1 MNSISKFLIH
11 EEKISL
17 FFVFVAGLLLTF
29 FETIGIGSIGVYAL
43 VIIDPETLYSKIEYD
58 PLLDFI
64 KSKSQIY
71 FIILIS
77 VLLVLIFLLK
87 NLYIIFYTY
96 LETEIFKKILIRNS
110 LKIYN
115 IYLERD
121 YIFHV
126 KNNPQKLINNIN
138 STLKMSIN
146 YLFVSFALF
155 REILFILILAGGLF
169 FFNWK
174 FSLLVFF
181 ILSIITYLIIFF
193 LKQKILQYGLN
204 IIESG
209 KEILKNLNEGIRS
222 IKFSKLLKSFSF
234 LIKDYR
240 KNIYIRE
247 NNQQKH
253 SIITKIPKLILEV
266 SSVLILVLTSIFLII
281 TIEEKNQVASYLAII
296 SLIFIRMIP
305 AFTNLNALINNLKF
319 CKPAFNIILK
329 EFNEKTIER
338 NIFDE
343 EKFDLI
349 KKNMINYEIKFEN
362 INYEYDLDGE
372 KKLAVKNVSIQI
384 NKNEIIGIAGPSG
397 SGKTTL
403 IDIIVGLLK
412 PTAGKITINNKE
424 INLYN
429 NSYWQNLISY
439 VPQDTVLN
447 NTTILENIAY
457 GIEKNKIDLNLV
469 KNCIEKSQLNE
480 YIDNLSGGFLTITQD
495 LGKNLSGGQKQRI
508 GLARALYRKPQI
520 LILDES
526 TNSLDETNE
535 KIIMRDLAKINDM
548 TLIIIAHK
556 FSSIQNCDK
565 VYYFENG
572 KLIKSG
578 PPETIKKYFYEK

>member
-64 KSKSQIY
+64 KSKSQVY

-155 REILFILILAGGLF
+155 REILFILILVGGLF

-181 ILSIITYLIIFF
+181 ILSIISYLIIFF

-305 AFTNLNALINNLKF
+305 TFINLNALINNLKF
-319 CKPAFNIILK
+319 CKPAFNIILE

-338 NIFDE
+338 NIFNE

-429 NSYWQNLISY
+429 NSYWQNHISY

-457 GIEKNKIDLNLV
+457 GIEKDKIDLNLV

-480 YIDNLSGGFLTITQD
+480 YINSLSSGFLTITED